1 MAVQGDAASKDEIKT
16 QFTTIEGV
24 YRLLPL
30 SEYSR
35 PNRVAYNNSGGSG
48 TIPPVRVSFVS
59 LPDSSGNVNSIN
71 GDRTKICFN
80 YGRELFVYT
89 YRGIKKAADLT
100 KPIDKRAYNK
110 EDVPTCH
117 DFNATTANA
126 DGVSLLVGLLGGQVQ
141 LIDPIT
147 KEVNKAYNAG
157 ERLIDKT
164 KVTCVRWIPGSPNQ
178 FLAAHSSGHMYTYNE
193 ELLCGVDR
201 PHYQLFKQGEGY
213 SVYTCKTKSTRNPL
227 YRWVIG
233 EGSINEFAFSPCSKF
248 LAVVSQDG
256 YLKVFNFDTMDLV
269 GSARSYY
276 GGLLCVCWSP
286 DGRYVVTGGEDDL
299 ITIWSFHEKRVVAR
313 GQGHKSWVTVVAFDS
328 YTTSYSDMDC
338 FDVCNEDMVKH
349 NSISNDVRGSKTNNS
364 APNSRPNSNRNS
376 LASDGLGLSITS
388 YRLGSVGQDTLLC
401 LWDLK
406 DDVLTQPYLRPRSS
420 TVVSSSGR
428 GSVSGGTGV
437 PQTGQL
443 TANAKCNSVKDS
455 SVGSD
460 SSHHSHSTNSLTAK
474 LANLNFGEKKDKEK
488 GEKDHKR
495 SLSLASKNSMQNCKG
510 SVNKNQVGGSTVL
523 PEDSYRPMGTSLC
536 PRLDE
541 CPVLE
546 PMICKKIGH
555 ERLSGLIFREDCLI
569 TSCQDGCVLTW
580 CRPGK
585 QPGSNQH
592 STPSPTTAVAM
603 GGGPIASGGTVV

>member
-1 MAVQGDAASKDEIKT
+1 M
-16 QFTTIEGV
+16 
-24 YRLLPL
+24 
-30 SEYSR
+30 
-35 PNRVAYNNSGGSG
+35 
-48 TIPPVRVSFVS
+48 
-59 LPDSSGNVNSIN
+59 
-71 GDRTKICFN
+71 
-80 YGRELFVYT
+80 
-89 YRGIKKAADLT
+89 
-100 KPIDKRAYNK
+100 
-110 EDVPTCH
+110 
-117 DFNATTANA
+117 
-126 DGVSLLVGLLGGQVQ
+126 
-141 LIDPIT
+141 
-147 KEVNKAYNAG
+147 
-157 ERLIDKT
+157 
-164 KVTCVRWIPGSPNQ
+164 
-178 FLAAHSSGHMYTYNE
+178 
-193 ELLCGVDR
+193 CGVDR

-233 EGSINEFAFSPCSKF
+233 EGSINEFAFSPCSKY

-256 YLKVFNFDTMDLV
+256 NLKVFNFDTMDLV

-299 ITIWSFHEKRVVAR
+299 ITVWSFQEKRVVAR
-313 GQGHKSWVTVVAFDS
+313 GRGHKSWVTVVAFDAF
-328 YTTSYSDMDC
+328 TTLYSDVDG
-338 FDVCNEDMVKH
+338 FDVCNEDTTKH
-349 NSISNDVRGSKTNNS
+349 NSVSNDVRGSKANNS
-364 APNSRPNSNRNS
+364 ASNSRPNSNRNS
-376 LASDGLGLSITS
+376 LASDGLGLAVTS

-420 TVVSSSGR
+420 TVVSGSGKS
-428 GSVSGGTGV
+428 GTGGTGA
-437 PQTGQL
+437 PQTGQP
-443 TANAKCNSVKDS
+443 TANAKCNSVKES

-495 SLSLASKNSMQNCKG
+495 SLSLASKNSTQNCKG
-510 SVNKNQVGGSTVL
+510 SVNKNQVGGSTV
-523 PEDSYRPMGTSLC
+523 PPDESHKPMGTSFC

-555 ERLSGLIFREDCLI
+555 ERLSGLVFREDCVI

-585 QPGSNQH
+585 QVSYL
-592 STPSPTTAVAM
+592 SISKSL
-603 GGGPIASGGTVV
+603 PIFCGCSLTKYLDFSQILQNGFHTVMDDIRKYTGTHV

>member
-1 MAVQGDAASKDEIKT
+1 
-16 QFTTIEGV
+16 
-24 YRLLPL
+24 
-30 SEYSR
+30 
-35 PNRVAYNNSGGSG
+35 
-48 TIPPVRVSFVS
+48 
-59 LPDSSGNVNSIN
+59 
-71 GDRTKICFN
+71 
-80 YGRELFVYT
+80 
-89 YRGIKKAADLT
+89 
-100 KPIDKRAYNK
+100 
-110 EDVPTCH
+110 
-117 DFNATTANA
+117 
-126 DGVSLLVGLLGGQVQ
+126 
-141 LIDPIT
+141 
-147 KEVNKAYNAG
+147 
-157 ERLIDKT
+157 
-164 KVTCVRWIPGSPNQ
+164 
-178 FLAAHSSGHMYTYNE
+178 MYTYNE

-233 EGSINEFAFSPCSKF
+233 EGSINEFAFSPCSKY

-286 DGRYVVTGGEDDL
+286 DGRYIVSGGEDDL

-328 YTTSYSDMDC
+328 FTTLYSDMDSL
-338 FDVCNEDMVKH
+338 DMCNEDTVNTVKH
-349 NSISNDVRGSKTNNS
+349 NSIGNDVRGSKANNS

-376 LASDGLGLSITS
+376 LASEGLGLTVTS

-420 TVVSSSGR
+420 TVVSSSGG
-428 GSVSGGTGV
+428 GSVSGGTGI
-437 PQTGQL
+437 PQTGQP
-443 TANAKCNSVKDS
+443 TANAKCNNVKES

-495 SLSLASKNSMQNCKG
+495 SLSLASKNPTQNCKG
-510 SVNKNQVGGSTVL
+510 SVNKNQVGGSTMP
-523 PEDSYRPMGTSLC
+523 PEENFRPMGTSLC

>member
-1 MAVQGDAASKDEIKT
+1 MAVQGDSGTKEEIKT

-59 LPDSSGNVNSIN
+59 LPDSSGSVNSVN

-117 DFNATTANA
+117 DFNSTTANA

-193 ELLCGVDR
+193 ELMCGVDR

-233 EGSINEFAFSPCSKF
+233 DGSINEFAFSPCSKY

-313 GQGHKSWVTVVAFDS
+313 GRGHKSWVTVVSFDS
-328 YTTSYSDMDC
+328 FTTLYSDLDELDTC
-338 FDVCNEDMVKH
+338 TDDTSKH
-349 NSISNDVRGSKTNNS
+349 NSYSNDVRGSKTSNG
-364 APNSRPNSNRNS
+364 APSSRPSSNRNS
-376 LASDGLGLSITS
+376 LASDGLGLSVTS

-420 TVVSSSGR
+420 TVVSSSG
-428 GSVSGGTGV
+428 VVNSGGVGGN
-437 PQTGQL
+437 QTGQS
-443 TANAKCNSVKDS
+443 TANAKCNNTKES

-460 SSHHSHSTNSLTAK
+460 ASHHSHSTNSLTAK

-495 SLSLASKNSMQNCKG
+495 SLSLASKNSTQNCKG
-510 SVNKNQVGGSTVL
+510 SVNKNQVGGSTWSS
-523 PEDSYRPMGTSLC
+523 EDWCKPMGTWVC

-546 PMICKKIGH
+546 PMVCKKIGH
-555 ERLSGLIFREDCLI
+555 ERLSGLVFREDCVI

>member
-1 MAVQGDAASKDEIKT
+1 MAVPPGDTQPKEEIKT
-16 QFTTIEGV
+16 QFTTLEGI

-35 PNRVAYNNSGGSG
+35 PNRVAYNNSGSSG
-48 TIPPVRVSFVS
+48 TSPPVRVSFVT
-59 LPDSSGNVNSIN
+59 LPNDSCGVN
-71 GDRTKICFN
+71 GDKTKICFN

-141 LIDPIT
+141 LIDPIS

-178 FLAAHSSGHMYTYNE
+178 FLAAHSSGHMYIYNE
-193 ELLCGVDR
+193 ELMCGVDR

-213 SVYTCKTKSTRNPL
+213 AVYTCKTKSTRNPL

-233 EGSINEFAFSPCSKF
+233 EGSINEFAFSPCSKY

-256 YLKVFNFDTMDLV
+256 TLRVFNFDTMDLL
-269 GSARSYY
+269 GCARSYY

-286 DGRYVVTGGEDDL
+286 DGRYVVAGGEDDL
-299 ITIWSFHEKRVVAR
+299 ITVWSFQERRVVAR
-313 GQGHKSWVTVVAFDS
+313 GVGHKSWVTVVAFDS
-328 YTTSYSDMDC
+328 YTTIYGGDSDSIDE
-338 FDVCNEDMVKH
+338 CNDDTTKH
-349 NSISNDVRGSKTNNS
+349 NNYGNDVRGKSNNTTS
-364 APNSRPNSNRNS
+364 NPNSNRNS
-376 LASDGLGLSITS
+376 VASDGIGLNVSS
-388 YRLGSVGQDTLLC
+388 YRLGSVGQDTYLC

-406 DDVLTQPYLRPRSS
+406 DETLRQPFVRPRSNTIINNS
-420 TVVSSSGR
+420 TGGGGGGSQRESNQSSS
-428 GSVSGGTGV
+428 
-437 PQTGQL
+437 
-443 TANAKCNSVKDS
+443 ANAKSNNVKES

-460 SSHHSHSTNSLTAK
+460 TSHHSHSSNSLTAK

-488 GEKDHKR
+488 VDKDHKR
-495 SLSLASKNSMQNCKG
+495 TLSLATKNSIPNCK
-510 SVNKNQVGGSTVL
+510 SSTNKNQVGGTTISIQDDANRV
-523 PEDSYRPMGTSLC
+523 GTLYC

-541 CPVLE
+541 CPLLE

-555 ERLSGLIFREDCLI
+555 ERLCGLTFREDSVVS
-569 TSCQDGCVLTW
+569 SCQDGCVLTW

-585 QPGSNQH
+585 QVGGGSQH
-592 STPSPTTAVAM
+592 SSTSPTATAVAQ
-603 GGGPIASGGTVV
+603 GGGPIAPGGTVV